1 MSERETI
8 DKVKNKQGI
17 LDRIQN
23 FFTLGYGTK
32 EDLRELDKKLR
43 DLIYEDFRDMR
54 HTWEDIYMEALN
66 QNISTPS
73 PKFKKIIQLIDR
85 VMEKVRHADYGYA
98 GLMDRKG
105 HIREEEL
112 AIVFNFDQSL
122 GKNVEDIKQAIT
134 QTYNNME
141 TENWTNITAEIKK
154 IKGLIIDFE
163 DKLQQRKVSFRPID
177 K

>member
-1 MSERETI
+1 MSERVTI
-8 DKVKNKQGI
+8 DKVKSKQGI

-43 DLIYEDFRDMR
+43 DLMYEDFRDIR
-54 HTWEDIYMEALN
+54 HKWEDIYMEALN
-66 QNISTPS
+66 QNVSTPS
-73 PKFKKIIQLIDR
+73 PRFKKIIQLLDR
-85 VMEKVRHADYGYA
+85 IMEKVRHADYGYA

-112 AIVFNFDQSL
+112 ARVLNFDQTLS
-122 GKNVEDIKQAIT
+122 KHVEDIKQFVT

-141 TENWTNITAEIKK
+141 NENWTNISAEIKK
-154 IKGLIIDFE
+154 IQGSLMDFE
-163 DKLQQRKVSFRPID
+163 DKLQQRKEGCRPID
-177 K
+177 I